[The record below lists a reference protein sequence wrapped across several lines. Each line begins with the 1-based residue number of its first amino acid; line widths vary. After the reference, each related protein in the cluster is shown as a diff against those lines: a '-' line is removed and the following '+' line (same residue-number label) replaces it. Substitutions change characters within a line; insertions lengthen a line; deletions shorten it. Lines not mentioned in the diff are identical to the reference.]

1 MTEHDWDQKLNIQTT
16 GRDDKHADQFHHP
29 YEPTP
34 YCVLERLRDSGY
46 ITKDSVFV
54 DYGCGKGRVG
64 FFLAH
69 EIGCRCI
76 GLEYD
81 PPIFKQAEVNL
92 ANFMQAITEPSTT
105 AKQAVPTHVPLNLP
119 EVSKMISFHCA
130 NAEKYEVTDADC
142 FYFFNPFTV
151 EILRSVMGQI
161 IGSYYENPRPMKL
174 FFYYPDPEYVSY
186 LLTGDNTRMLDE
198 LYFLDEID
206 CRDLFDEKDEREKIM
221 IFELVP

>member
-1 MTEHDWDQKLNIQTT
+1 MTEHDWDKKLNIRTI

-34 YCVLERLRDSGY
+34 YCVLERLRDSRY
-46 ITKDSVFV
+46 INKNSVLI

-64 FFLAH
+64 FFLTH
-69 EIGCRCI
+69 EIGCKCV

-81 PPIFKQAEVNL
+81 PPIYAQAKENL
-92 ANFMQAITEPSTT
+92 NAFTRLNIA
-105 AKQAVPTHVPLNLP
+105 AKQVHFLC
-119 EVSKMISFHCA
+119 E

-151 EILRSVMGQI
+151 EILRSVMQQI

-186 LLTGDNTRMLDE
+186 LLTGDNSGMLDE

-206 CRDLFDEKDEREKIM
+206 CRDLFDGNDEREKIM
-221 IFELVP
+221 IFELG

>member
-1 MTEHDWDQKLNIQTT
+1 MTEHEWDQKLNIQTI

-34 YCVLERLRDSGY
+34 YCVLERLRDKGY
-46 ITKDSVFV
+46 ITKNSILV

-69 EIGCRCI
+69 NIGCKCI

-81 PPIFKQAEVNL
+81 PPIFKQAEENL
-92 ANFMQAITEPSTT
+92 HTYKANKGNCGT
-105 AKQAVPTHVPLNLP
+105 
-119 EVSKMISFHCA
+119 VSFLCES
-130 NAEKYEVTDADC
+130 AEKYKVSDADC

-151 EILRSVMGQI
+151 EILRSVMQQI
-161 IGSYYENPRPMKL
+161 IGSYYENPRTMRL
-174 FFYYPDPEYVSY
+174 FFYYPDPEYMSY
-186 LLTGDNTRMLDE
+186 LLTGDNSGMLDE

-206 CRDLFDEKDEREKIM
+206 CKDLFDGNDEREKIM
-221 IFELVP
+221 IFELG

>member
-1 MTEHDWDQKLNIQTT
+1 MTEHDWDKKLNIQTI

-46 ITKDSVFV
+46 ITKNSVLI
-54 DYGCGKGRVG
+54 DYGCGKGRVS
-64 FFLAH
+64 FFLAN
-69 EIGCRCI
+69 EIGCKCI

-81 PPIFKQAEVNL
+81 TSIFEQAKENLVNFL
-92 ANFMQAITEPSTT
+92 SHTVE
-105 AKQAVPTHVPLNLP
+105 KHVFKELP
-119 EVSKMISFHCA
+119 NISKRISFFCE

-151 EILRSVMGQI
+151 EILRSVMQQI

-186 LLTGDNTRMLDE
+186 LLTGDNSGMLDE

-206 CRDLFDEKDEREKIM
+206 CRDLFDGNDEREKIM
-221 IFELVP
+221 IFELG

>member
-1 MTEHDWDQKLNIQTT
+1 MTEHDWDKKLNISTI

-46 ITKDSVFV
+46 VTAENTLV

-64 FFLAH
+64 FFLAQ
-69 EIGCRCI
+69 ETGCKCI

-81 PPIFKQAEVNL
+81 PPIFEQAKENL
-92 ANFMQAITEPSTT
+92 
-105 AKQAVPTHVPLNLP
+105 
-119 EVSKMISFHCA
+119 ISFINSRPFFASQTNTTGSIAFHCE
-130 NAEKYEVTDADC
+130 NAEKYKVSNADC

-151 EILRSVMGQI
+151 EILRSVMQQI

-186 LLTGDNTRMLDE
+186 LLTGDNSGMLDE

-206 CRDLFDEKDEREKIM
+206 CRDLFEGNDEREKIM
-221 IFELVP
+221 IFELR

>member
-1 MTEHDWDQKLNIQTT
+1 MTEHDWDQKLNIKTT

-46 ITKDSVFV
+46 ITKDSVLI

-64 FFLAH
+64 FFLAK
-69 EIGCRCI
+69 ELGCRCI

-81 PPIFKQAEVNL
+81 PPIFEQAKENL
-92 ANFMQAITEPSTT
+92 LTFLSQT
-105 AKQAVPTHVPLNLP
+105 P
-119 EVSKMISFHCA
+119 EKTVFKEQSIFSKHLSFLCE

-151 EILRSVMGQI
+151 EILRSVMQKI
-161 IGSYYENPRPMKL
+161 ISSYYENPRPMKL

-186 LLTGDNTRMLDE
+186 LLTGDNSGMLDE

-206 CRDLFDEKDEREKIM
+206 CRDLFDGNDEREKIM
-221 IFELVP
+221 IFELG

>member
-1 MTEHDWDQKLNIQTT
+1 MTEHEWDQKLNIQTT

-46 ITKDSVFV
+46 ITAENTLV

-64 FFLAH
+64 FFLSH
-69 EIGCRCI
+69 EIGCNCV

-81 PPIFKQAEVNL
+81 PPIFAQAEENL
-92 ANFMQAITEPSTT
+92 RAFAKKNTAANRIRFLCE
-105 AKQAVPTHVPLNLP
+105 
-119 EVSKMISFHCA
+119 
-130 NAEKYEVTDADC
+130 NAEKYEISDADC

-151 EILRSVMGQI
+151 EILRSVMQQI
-161 IGSYYENPRPMKL
+161 IGSYYGSPRPMKL

-186 LLTGDNTRMLDE
+186 LLTGDSGRLDE

-206 CRDLFDEKDEREKIM
+206 CRDLFDSDDEREKIL
-221 IFELVP
+221 IFELG

>member
-1 MTEHDWDQKLNIQTT
+1 MTELEWDEKLNIKTI

-34 YCVLERLRDSGY
+34 YCVLERLADSGY
-46 ITKDSVFV
+46 ITGDSILV

-69 EIGCRCI
+69 EIDCRCI

-81 PPIFKQAEVNL
+81 PPIFKQAEENL
-92 ANFMQAITEPSTT
+92 AAYKGQIALASAS
-105 AKQAVPTHVPLNLP
+105 AKKL
-119 EVSKMISFHCA
+119 SFLCT
-130 NAEKYEVTDADC
+130 NAEKYQVTDADC

-151 EILRSVMGQI
+151 EILRSVMQQI
-161 IGSYYENPRPMKL
+161 ITSYYENPRPIRL

-186 LLTGDNTRMLDE
+186 LLTGDTSHLLDE

-206 CRDLFDEKDEREKIM
+206 CRDLFDSNDDREKIM
-221 IFELVP
+221 IFELG

>member
-1 MTEHDWDQKLNIQTT
+1 MTELDWDKKLNIQTT

-34 YCVLERLRDSGY
+34 YCVLERLHDSGY
-46 ITKDSVFV
+46 ITKDSILI
-54 DYGCGKGRVG
+54 DYGCGKGRVS

-69 EIGCRCI
+69 EIGCTCI

-81 PPIFKQAEVNL
+81 PPIFEQAKENL
-92 ANFMQAITEPSTT
+92 ATFVKQSAGRTASTKHVTANKNITFLCE
-105 AKQAVPTHVPLNLP
+105 
-119 EVSKMISFHCA
+119 
-130 NAEKYEVTDADC
+130 NAEAYEVTDADC

-186 LLTGDNTRMLDE
+186 LLTGDTSGMLDA

-206 CRDLFDEKDEREKIM
+206 CGDLFEGKDAREKIM
-221 IFELVP
+221 IFELN

>member
-1 MTEHDWDQKLNIQTT
+1 MTEQDWEQKLNIRTT

-34 YCVLERLRDSGY
+34 YCVLERLVQSGF
-46 ITKDSVFV
+46 ITAKNTLV

-69 EIGCRCI
+69 NIGCRCI

-81 PPIFKQAEVNL
+81 PPIFKQAEENL
-92 ANFMQAITEPSTT
+92 DGRQQSGTGLVSFLCQT
-105 AKQAVPTHVPLNLP
+105 AET
-119 EVSKMISFHCA
+119 
-130 NAEKYEVTDADC
+130 YEIADADC

-151 EILRSVMGQI
+151 EILRSVMQQI
-161 IGSYYENPRPMKL
+161 IGSYYENPRTMRL

-186 LLTGDNTRMLDE
+186 LITGDSTGMLNE
-198 LYFLDEID
+198 LYFLEEID
-206 CRDLFDEKDEREKIM
+206 CRDLFEGNDEREKIM
-221 IFELVP
+221 IFELTP

>member
-1 MTEHDWDQKLNIQTT
+1 MTEHEWDQKLKIQTI

-34 YCVLERLRDSGY
+34 YCVLERLRDKGY
-46 ITKDSVFV
+46 ITKNSILV

-69 EIGCRCI
+69 KIGCKCI

-81 PPIFKQAEVNL
+81 PPIFKQAEENL
-92 ANFMQAITEPSTT
+92 HTYKANKGNCGT
-105 AKQAVPTHVPLNLP
+105 
-119 EVSKMISFHCA
+119 VSFLCES
-130 NAEKYEVTDADC
+130 AEKYEVSDADC

-151 EILRSVMGQI
+151 EILRSVMQQI

-186 LLTGDNTRMLDE
+186 LLTGDNSGMLDD

-206 CRDLFDEKDEREKIM
+206 CRDLFEGNDEREKIM
-221 IFELVP
+221 IFELG

>member
-1 MTEHDWDQKLNIQTT
+1 MTEQTWDQKLNINTI
-16 GRDDKHADQFHHP
+16 GRDDRHADQFHHP

-34 YCVLERLRDSGY
+34 YCVLERLQDSGY
-46 ITKDSVFV
+46 ITAENTLV

-64 FFLAH
+64 FFLTH
-69 EIGCRCI
+69 EIGCNCI

-81 PPIFKQAEVNL
+81 PPIFEQAKENL
-92 ANFMQAITEPSTT
+92 VTFLSYTTEYALFQKPSD
-105 AKQAVPTHVPLNLP
+105 
-119 EVSKMISFHCA
+119 VSNRLSFLCE
-130 NAEKYEVTDADC
+130 NAEKYKVTDADC

-151 EILRSVMGQI
+151 EILRSVMQQI

-186 LLTGDNTRMLDE
+186 LLTGDNSGMLDD

-206 CRDLFDEKDEREKIM
+206 CRDLFEGNDEREKIM
-221 IFELVP
+221 IFEPG

>member
-1 MTEHDWDQKLNIQTT
+1 MTEYEWDQKLNIQTT

-34 YCVLERLRDSGY
+34 YCVLKRLAESGY
-46 ITKDSVFV
+46 VTKDSVLV

-69 EIGCRCI
+69 KIGCKCI

-81 PPIFKQAEVNL
+81 PPIFKQAEENL
-92 ANFMQAITEPSTT
+92 ATF
-105 AKQAVPTHVPLNLP
+105 AKQKPTANR
-119 EVSKMISFHCA
+119 VSFLCE
-130 NAEKYEVTDADC
+130 NAEKYNVTDADC

-151 EILRSVMGQI
+151 EILRSVMQQI
-161 IGSYYENPRPMKL
+161 IGSYYENPRTMRL

-186 LLTGDNTRMLDE
+186 LLTGDNSGMLDE

-206 CRDLFDEKDEREKIM
+206 CKDLFEGNDDRERIM
-221 IFELVP
+221 IFELG

>member
-1 MTEHDWDQKLNIQTT
+1 MTEHEWDQKLNIQTT

-46 ITKDSVFV
+46 LTAEHTLV

-64 FFLAH
+64 FFLSQ
-69 EIGCRCI
+69 EIGCNCI

-81 PPIFKQAEVNL
+81 PPIFKQSEENLRAFAEKN
-92 ANFMQAITEPSTT
+92 T
-105 AKQAVPTHVPLNLP
+105 AASRIRFLC
-119 EVSKMISFHCA
+119 E
-130 NAEKYEVTDADC
+130 NAEKYEISDADC

-151 EILRSVMGQI
+151 EILRSVMQQI
-161 IGSYYENPRPMKL
+161 VASYYENPRSMKL

-186 LLTGDNTRMLDE
+186 LLTGDASGMLDE

-206 CRDLFDEKDEREKIM
+206 CRDLFDGNDEREKIM
-221 IFELVP
+221 IFELD